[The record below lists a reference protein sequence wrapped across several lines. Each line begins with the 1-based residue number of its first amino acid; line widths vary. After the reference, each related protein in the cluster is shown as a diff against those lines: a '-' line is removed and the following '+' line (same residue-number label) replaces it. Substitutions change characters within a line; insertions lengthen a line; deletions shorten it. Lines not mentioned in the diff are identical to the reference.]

1 MRKLDDI
8 LISGQNLCK
17 YYREPALDNV
27 SFEVRKGNIFGLVGK
42 NGAGKTTLIRIA
54 AGQVLAASG
63 ELSLFGE
70 HRPGGLERARHRMG
84 CMIETPSFF
93 PYLTAEENL
102 ECYRIQRGIQDKGC
116 VKQALQQVGLVAVGR
131 KKFKEFSL
139 GMKQR
144 LGLAL
149 AILGKPE
156 LLLLD
161 EPINGLD
168 PMGIVEFREILLKL
182 NREQGVTI
190 LISSHILSELSS
202 LATHYGFLEKG
213 RLLEQ
218 VSAQEIQNRCRDC
231 LVVRVMDTDMAAAA
245 LEQIKIRDFEVLPE
259 GVIRIYSHLDRPQ
272 DISETIVKSGAAL
285 VGMETKTA
293 SLEDYFLQLIGGA
306 QNAELSEK

>member
-1 MRKLDDI
+1 MDEI
-8 LISGQNLCK
+8 LIAGEGLCK
-17 YYREPALDNV
+17 YYREPALENV
-27 SFEVRKGNIFGLVGK
+27 SFTVRKGDIFGLVGK

-63 ELSLFGE
+63 TLSLFGE
-70 HRPGGLERARHRMG
+70 RHTRGLEQARRRMG

-93 PYLTAEENL
+93 PYLSAAENL
-102 ECYRIQRGIQDKGC
+102 EYYRIQRGIRDKDC
-116 VKQALQQVGLVAVGR
+116 VKQALQQVGLESAGR
-131 KKFKEFSL
+131 KKFKNFSL

-149 AILGKPE
+149 AMLSRPE

-218 VSAQEIQNRCRDC
+218 ISAREIEDRCRDC
-231 LVVRVMDTDMAAAA
+231 LVIRVLDTGAAAAA
-245 LEQIKIRDFEVLPE
+245 LEQLEVRDFEVLPE
-259 GVIRIYSHLDRPQ
+259 GIIRIYSHLDRPQ
-272 DISETIVKSGAAL
+272 DISAAMVKSGAAL
-285 VGMETKTA
+285 VAMEPKSA

>member
-1 MRKLDDI
+1 MDDI

-182 NREQGVTI
+182 
-190 LISSHILSELSS
+190 
-202 LATHYGFLEKG
+202 
-213 RLLEQ
+213 
-218 VSAQEIQNRCRDC
+218 
-231 LVVRVMDTDMAAAA
+231 
-245 LEQIKIRDFEVLPE
+245 
-259 GVIRIYSHLDRPQ
+259 
-272 DISETIVKSGAAL
+272 KSGTGRYNFDFQPHFKRIVEFGYSLRLSGKGKAL
-285 VGMETKTA
+285 GTGFRPGNPKPL
-293 SLEDYFLQLIGGA
+293 SGLFGGPGYGYRYGCGSVRTDK
-306 QNAELSEK
+306 NSGF